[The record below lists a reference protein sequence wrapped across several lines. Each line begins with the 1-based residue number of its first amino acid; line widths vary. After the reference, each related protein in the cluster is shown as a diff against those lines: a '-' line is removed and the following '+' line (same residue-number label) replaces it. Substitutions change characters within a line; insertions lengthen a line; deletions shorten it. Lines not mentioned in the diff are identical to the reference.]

1 MKKNIALIWGD
12 CSSPEIVTQAVRVM
26 DKIAAKYGHEFAYT
40 DVAMGGE
47 AIDKYGDPLPASE
60 LEKCKASD
68 SVLLGA
74 IGGPKWDGVPVP
86 MRPEKGLL
94 RLRSGMGLYTN
105 IRPSKIWP
113 QLAGASPLKESIVAK
128 GIDIMIVRELTG
140 GIYFGSH
147 TTAETETSEKKA
159 VDVMEYTEHEIER
172 CGRVAFESAM
182 KRRKKVCSVDK
193 ANVLDT
199 SRLWRATMEKLA
211 KEYPEVE
218 YSNMLVDNCA
228 MQLVK
233 DPSQFDVLVTEN
245 MFGDILSDEASQ
257 IAGSIGMAPSSSLGD
272 TTCGV
277 YEPIHGSAPDIAGQ
291 NKINPCGCILS
302 VAMMLRFSFGMAEEA
317 DAIEAAVDAV
327 LSEGFRTA
335 DIMSEGCT
343 CLSCSE
349 MGDAILARL

>member
-12 CSSPEIVTQAVRVM
+12 CSSPEIVTQAVRIM
-26 DKIAAKYGHEFAYT
+26 DKIAEKYGHEFTYT

-47 AIDKYGDPLPASE
+47 AIDKYGEPLPAAE

-74 IGGPKWDGVPVP
+74 IGGPKWDGVPVAI
-86 MRPEKGLL
+86 RPEKGLL
-94 RLRSGMGLYTN
+94 ALRSGMGLYTN

-147 TTAETETSEKKA
+147 ETFEENGEKKS
-159 VDVMEYTEHEIER
+159 VDKMEYTEHEIER

-257 IAGSIGMAPSSSLGD
+257 IAGSIGMAPSSSLGEG
-272 TTCGV
+272 TCGV

-317 DAIEAAVDAV
+317 DAIEAAVDSV
-327 LSEGFRTA
+327 LSAGLRTA